1 MQPQNKGPGMLW
13 GQSYVL
19 PMTWGG
25 GGIWG
30 APFGRHAALWL
41 FHLKFCIVVQQCTCI
56 KFKIFQIWYFYD
68 QMYPIQTPIIYDY
81 PFNYHIS
88 LYSILMAKYLTTLSF
103 PLFSI
108 QLHQHMLI
116 LG

>member
-30 APFGRHAALWL
+30 APFGRHAALRL
-41 FHLKFCIVVQQCTCI
+41 FHFKKGVWTPEVVKFQKFCMS
-56 KFKIFQIWYFYD
+56 KLKNWD
-68 QMYPIQTPIIYDY
+68 
-81 PFNYHIS
+81 NG
-88 LYSILMAKYLTTLSF
+88 KN
-103 PLFSI
+103 
-108 QLHQHMLI
+108 
-116 LG
+116 